1 MKDQTLIVE
10 MENLLYEKLKRM
22 DLCLSYYELIHEDVR
37 HELLKS
43 TFNQIDDVIE
53 EIQNIDLVF
62 LSTLDRYKKLLGVK
76 SLEDLTSINQKAFE
90 LIQKSIALIT
100 QKQKIL
106 DDRFKQFEP
115 QKISVLKQMQN
126 SHKINK
132 SYSAYR
138 NINK

>member
-1 MKDQTLIVE
+1 MKEQALIVE
-10 MENLLYEKLKRM
+10 MENLLYEKLQRM
-22 DLCLSYYELIHEDVR
+22 DLCLNYYELIHEDVR

-43 TFNQIDDVIE
+43 TFGQIDDVIE
-53 EIQNIDLVF
+53 EIQKIDLVF
-62 LSTLDRYKKLLGVK
+62 LSTLDRYKRLLGIK

-106 DDRFKQFEP
+106 DDMFKQFEP
-115 QKISVLKQMQN
+115 LKISLLKQMQN

>member
-1 MKDQTLIVE
+1 MKDQALIIE
-10 MENLLYEKLKRM
+10 MENLLYEKLQRM

-43 TFNQIDDVIE
+43 TFDRIDDVIE
-53 EIQNIDLVF
+53 EIQKIDLIF
-62 LSTLDRYKKLLGVK
+62 LSTLDRYKRLLGVK

-106 DDRFKQFEP
+106 DDMFKQFEP
-115 QKISVLKQMQN
+115 QKITILKQMQN

>member
-1 MKDQTLIVE
+1 MKDQALIIE
-10 MENLLYEKLKRM
+10 MENLLYEKLQRM

-43 TFNQIDDVIE
+43 TFDRIDDVIE
-53 EIQNIDLVF
+53 EIQKIDLVF
-62 LSTLDRYKKLLGVK
+62 LSTLDRYKRLLGVK

-100 QKQKIL
+100 QKQIML
-106 DDRFKQFEP
+106 DGRFNQFEP
-115 QKISVLKQMQN
+115 QKISLLKQMQN

>member
-1 MKDQTLIVE
+1 MKDQALIIE
-10 MENLLYEKLKRM
+10 MENLLYEKLQRM

-43 TFNQIDDVIE
+43 TFDRIDDVIE
-53 EIQNIDLVF
+53 EIQKIDLVF
-62 LSTLDRYKKLLGVK
+62 LSTLDRYKRLLGVK
-76 SLEDLTSINQKAFE
+76 SLEDLTNINQKSFE
-90 LIQKSIALIT
+90 LIQKSITLIT

-106 DDRFKQFEP
+106 DDRFNQFEP
-115 QKISVLKQMQN
+115 QKISLLKQMQN

>member
-1 MKDQTLIVE
+1 MKDQALIIE
-10 MENLLYEKLKRM
+10 MENLLYEKLQRM

-43 TFNQIDDVIE
+43 TFDRIDDVIE
-53 EIQNIDLVF
+53 EIQKIDLIF
-62 LSTLDRYKKLLGVK
+62 LSTLDRYKRLLGVK

-100 QKQKIL
+100 QKQIIL
-106 DDRFKQFEP
+106 DDRFNQFEP
-115 QKISVLKQMQN
+115 QKISLLKQMQN

>member
-1 MKDQTLIVE
+1 MKDQALIIE
-10 MENLLYEKLKRM
+10 MENLLYEKLQRM
-22 DLCLSYYELIHEDVR
+22 DLCLIYYELIHEDVR

-43 TFNQIDDVIE
+43 TFDRIDDVIE
-53 EIQNIDLVF
+53 EIQKIDLVF
-62 LSTLDRYKKLLGVK
+62 LSTLDRYKRLLGVK

-100 QKQKIL
+100 QKQIML
-106 DDRFKQFEP
+106 DDRFNQFEP
-115 QKISVLKQMQN
+115 QKISLLKQMQN

>member
-1 MKDQTLIVE
+1 MKEQALIVE
-10 MENLLYEKLKRM
+10 MENLLYEKLQRM
-22 DLCLSYYELIHEDVR
+22 DLCLNYYELIHEDVR

-43 TFNQIDDVIE
+43 TFGQIDDVIE
-53 EIQNIDLVF
+53 EIQKIDLVF
-62 LSTLDRYKKLLGVK
+62 LSTLDRYKRLLGIK

-106 DDRFKQFEP
+106 DDMFKQFEP
-115 QKISVLKQMQN
+115 LKISILKQMQN